1 MCELILY
8 GMYDELIS
16 PPLTEVQVVSL
27 IQINQTSQNMK
38 LKTAQKLGYK
48 FNSE

>member
-1 MCELILY
+1 MLY
-8 GMYDELIS
+8 AMDDELIS

-27 IQINQTSQNMK
+27 HQINQMSQNMK
-38 LKTAQKLGYK
+38 LKTAKKLGYK